1 MAQILDSEK
10 NRFIHCSRIAWA
22 QFKFRRAKC
31 LGGHSFTDCSKY
43 NKFSL
48 AVESVQYIADFGMTL
63 LSNPDISASNICLF
77 LNNMAVAILEKE
89 VYDD

>member
-1 MAQILDSEK
+1 M
-10 NRFIHCSRIAWA
+10 
-22 QFKFRRAKC
+22 
-31 LGGHSFTDCSKY
+31 GGHSFTDCSKY

-48 AVESVQYIADFGMTL
+48 AFSLSVQYIADFGMTL

>member
-1 MAQILDSEK
+1 MAQILGSEK
-10 NRFIHCSRIAWA
+10 NRFIHCTKIPWA
-22 QFKFRRAKC
+22 QFKFRRAKY
-31 LGGHSFTDCSKY
+31 LGDHSFTDCCKY

-48 AVESVQYIADFGMTL
+48 AVESVQYITDFGMTL

-89 VYDD
+89 VSDD

>member
-1 MAQILDSEK
+1 MAQILGSEK
-10 NRFIHCSRIAWA
+10 NGFIHCTRIAWA

-43 NKFSL
+43 KFSL